1 MGNLI
6 PYRKKRRDVFPEKKA
21 DREILGCFL
30 RNANRRKEKT
40 ARMLASR
47 IKDMPALHRTQSDGE
62 IRIDS
67 RPCRSSRIRH
77 KAAWNVGRNDER
89 IRVIDD
95 IDERC
100 LLALH
105 FACKARSNQRIDDD
119 IRIIEVGN
127 RFFCFHHLNDRN
139 PHLLSRLPVHLCR
152 LSHVGR
158 IPHEDDQDPGA
169 CASCIAGADKSI
181 PAIIARAADNDSECA
196 FPVRKLSH
204 AADDSASCIF
214 HQDSFRQSVLCHSD
228 LVQQPGLRRTCQNHD
243 LPPAITTTAMDI

>member
-1 MGNLI
+1 
-6 PYRKKRRDVFPEKKA
+6 
-21 DREILGCFL
+21 
-30 RNANRRKEKT
+30 
-40 ARMLASR
+40 MLASR

-169 CASCIAGADKSI
+169 CASSIRTASGSPYSVIAI
-181 PAIIARAADNDSECA
+181 
-196 FPVRKLSH
+196 LSSSL
-204 AADDSASCIF
+204 DSA
-214 HQDSFRQSVLCHSD
+214 VLVRIMICLLPSRPPRWTYD
-228 LVQQPGLRRTCQNHD
+228 LHAKWKSTFP
-243 LPPAITTTAMDI
+243 